1 MQFTTINGDMDS
13 LHRAYGPC
21 SRSVLDQMSFLVGRA
36 TGNEPSIW
44 SLRAYANGLVVP
56 VPAMFDPEILTEIV
70 LRRTFSKAIS
80 RAADALFQATNGRD
94 LPEAVVSACR
104 EAESFCRLTLA
115 N

>member
-21 SRSVLDQMSFLVGRA
+21 SSSVLDQMSFLLGRA
-36 TGNEPSIW
+36 TGSEPSIW

-56 VPAMFDPEILTEIV
+56 VPAVFDPQVLTEIV
-70 LRRTFSKAIS
+70 LRRSFSKAIS
-80 RAADALFQATNGRD
+80 RAAEVLTQATNGKE

-104 EAESFCRLTLA
+104 EAEIFSRLTLA